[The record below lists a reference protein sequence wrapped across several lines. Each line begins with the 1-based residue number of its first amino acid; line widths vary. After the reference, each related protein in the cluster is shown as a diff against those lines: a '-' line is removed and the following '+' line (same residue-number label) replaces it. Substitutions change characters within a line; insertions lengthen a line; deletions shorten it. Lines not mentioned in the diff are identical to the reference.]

1 MRRFF
6 TSISAITLLAACGGG
21 GDAITP
27 PPASPDFA
35 LAAASAA
42 VSTNA
47 GEQVSTNVSIT
58 RTGGFTGAV
67 ALVLEGAPAGVIG
80 TFTPNP
86 ATGAT
91 SSLGIATTTAVT
103 PGTYTLTV
111 RGTATGVTDRTATVV
126 LSVAAAPAFALS
138 ATNVTVVQGSV
149 GASAITIARSGS
161 FAGAVNLSTANVPA
175 NVTAAFSQN
184 APSGNA
190 VTLSFTVGAGATPG
204 VYPVTIN
211 GTGTGVANQSTTL
224 TLTITASS
232 SGGQISWQF
241 CDVDRVPDW
250 FAFRDGTSGT
260 WTRVTVGAA
269 NTFTLTLTQNV
280 GAIAQVLISGG
291 NPATEVFFGT
301 REELQAAANQECVE
315 NPAPGKSL
323 TGLVA
328 GLTAGEAASIFHG
341 GASADVTF
349 AAPTYLLTNVTSGNQ
364 DLFAVRT
371 VTTTTAP
378 ITTTV
383 NRMFLQRNVNVGGGG
398 PLPVVDFAGGASF
411 APATATVQLANV
423 GSDQLFFGESFRSAN
438 GTEAEYFADV
448 FSTGFTRT
456 FYGVPTNLLAA
467 GDLHGA
473 FVAASSVN
481 GATSELRAVNAYFR
495 AVADRTLTLG
505 PVLATVTLSSST
517 TSGLARPKARW
528 SIQSEYGDF
537 ASATFSQNSGS
548 RSISL
553 NATRAYFL
561 ANSEFELETPN
572 FVGISGF
579 DTAWGLVNGV
589 AVTAEIFAFGAAN
602 GDIDQPTDGTTQRF
616 AARQTSFT
624 P

>member
-6 TSISAITLLAACGGG
+6 TSITAISLLAACGGG
-21 GDAITP
+21 GDSPTP
-27 PPASPDFA
+27 PSATPDYA
-35 LAAASAA
+35 IAATPAA
-42 VSTNA
+42 VSTSA
-47 GEQVSTNVSIT
+47 GQPASTSISIT
-58 RTGGFTGAV
+58 RTGGFTGTV
-67 ALVLEGAPAGVIG
+67 ALVLEGAPAGVTG

-91 SSLGIATTTAVT
+91 SSLVIATTTAVT
-103 PGTYTLTV
+103 PGTYNLTV
-111 RGTATGVTDRTATVV
+111 RGTATGVADRTATVA
-126 LSVAAAPAFALS
+126 LSVAAAPAFTLS
-138 ATNVTVVQGSV
+138 ATNVAVVQGSI
-149 GASAITIARSGS
+149 GASSITITRSGS

-184 APSGNA
+184 APTGNA
-190 VTLSFTVGAGATPG
+190 VTLSFTAGAGATPG

-241 CDVDRVPDW
+241 CDISRVPDW
-250 FAFRDGTSGT
+250 FAFRDGTAGT

-269 NTFTLTLTQNV
+269 NTFTMTLTQNV
-280 GAIAQVLISGG
+280 GAIAQVLVSGG

-301 REELQAAANQECVE
+301 RAELQAAATQECAE

-323 TGLVA
+323 NGLVA
-328 GLTAGEAASIFHG
+328 GLSAGSAASIFHG

-349 AAPTYLLTNVTSGNQ
+349 AAPTYQLTNVASGNQ

-371 VTTTTAP
+371 VTTTMPP

-383 NRMFLQRNVNVGGGG
+383 NRMFLQRNVNVGAGGT
-398 PLPVVDFAGGASF
+398 LPVVDFAGGASF
-411 APATATVQLANV
+411 APVTATVQLANV
-423 GSDQLFFGESFRSAN
+423 GSDQLFFSESFRSAN
-438 GTEAEYFADV
+438 GIEAEYFADV
-448 FSTGFTRT
+448 FSTGSTRT

-473 FVAASSVN
+473 FVVASSGN
-481 GATSELRAVNAYFR
+481 SSASELRAVNTYFR

-505 PVLATVTLSSST
+505 PVLANVTLSSST
-517 TSGLARPKARW
+517 SSGLARPKARW
-528 SIQSEYGDF
+528 SIQSEYGDI
-537 ASATFSQNSGS
+537 ANATFSQNNGS

-572 FVGISGF
+572 LVGISGF

-589 AVTAEIFAFGAAN
+589 AVTAEIFAFGATN
-602 GDIDQPTDGTTQRF
+602 GVIDQPIDGTTQRF
-616 AARQTSFT
+616 AARQVTFT